1 MPRLDAS
8 VIEVYVFRRRG
19 RTVQFLALR
28 RGPGESLPGV
38 WQPVTGTLRRG
49 ETTVRGALREVR
61 EETGVRPSRLWR
73 LETVTAYFDPRRDA
87 IRAITRF
94 AAEIPAR
101 AAVRRSREHSA
112 LGFVA
117 AREAARRFLWDSQ
130 RGGLAA
136 VRAQVLRGG
145 PRARALEIDIQGRAR
160 GTGRSRRRP

>member
-19 RTVQFLALR
+19 RAVQFLVLR
-28 RGPGESLPGV
+28 RGPGESLAGV

-49 ETTVRGALREVR
+49 EGTVRGALREVR

-73 LETVTAYFDPRRDA
+73 LETVTAYFDPRGDA

-94 AAEIPAR
+94 AAELPAR
-101 AAVRRSREHSA
+101 AAVRRSREHTA
-112 LGFVA
+112 HAFVTA
-117 AREAARRFLWDSQ
+117 GEASRRFLWDSQ

-136 VRAQVLRGG
+136 VRAQIVRGG
-145 PRARALEIDIQGRAR
+145 PRAKALAIEI
-160 GTGRSRRRP
+160 

>member
-28 RGPGESLPGV
+28 RGPGSLAGV

-49 ETTVRGALREVR
+49 EGTVRGALREVR

-94 AAEIPAR
+94 AAEIPAG

-112 LGFVA
+112 DGFVT

-136 VRAQVLRGG
+136 VRRQILRGG
-145 PRARALEIDIQGRAR
+145 PRARALEIEIQGRAR
-160 GTGRSRRRP
+160 R